1 MADAIRKLERDV
13 VRRYRV
19 ESGKGFRLSNVDP
32 GDTAGLALDRH
43 EARDVL
49 RRGVEKVAA
58 LQERL
63 YAEDRRCLLVM
74 FQAMDAAGKDGTI
87 KHVLSGVNPQGVT
100 VTSFKHPE
108 ATALAHD
115 FLWRHVLALPERGRI
130 GIHNRSWYEE
140 VLTVRVHPEILHAQ
154 KLPPD
159 RLGPKIFEE
168 RLRDIAAFEAYLARQ
183 GTVIL
188 KFFLHLSPQ
197 EQRRRLLARIDE
209 PDKNWKFDMGDLT
222 ERQRWT
228 DYMAAYEAA
237 VRATAAPHAPWYVV
251 PADNKWFTRLV
262 VAGAI
267 VEALEDLDL
276 SFPKVDAEARA
287 ALLTARAVLDGDGV

>member
-1 MADAIRKLERDV
+1 MTNDVKRLERDI

-19 ESGKGFRLSNVDP
+19 EGGKGFRLSSVDP
-32 GDTAGLALDRH
+32 GDTAGPALARQ
-43 EARDVL
+43 EARDML
-49 RRGVEKVAA
+49 RRGVERAAA

-63 YAEDRRCLLVM
+63 YAEDRRSLLLI

-108 ATALAHD
+108 ATALSHD

-159 RLGPKIFEE
+159 LLTPRIFDE
-168 RLRDIAAFEAYLARQ
+168 RLQDIAGFERYLARQ

-188 KFFLHLSPQ
+188 KFFLHLSPD

-222 ERQRWT
+222 ERLRWD

-237 VRATAAPHAPWYVV
+237 IRATAAPHAPWYVV

-276 SFPKVDAEARA
+276 RFPAADAETRA
-287 ALLTARAVLDGDGV
+287 ALMTARAVLDGKE

>member
-1 MADAIRKLERDV
+1 MTNGTTQIERDV

-19 ESGKGFRLSNVDP
+19 TGAKGFRLSGVDP
-32 GDTAGLALDRH
+32 GDTAGFDLGRQA
-43 EARDVL
+43 ARDLL
-49 RRGVEKVAA
+49 RRGVERVAA

-63 YAEDRRCLLVM
+63 YAEDRRSLLVI

-100 VTSFKHPE
+100 VTSFRHPE

-168 RLRDIAAFEAYLARQ
+168 RLQDIAAFERYLARQ

-188 KFFLHLSPQ
+188 KFFLHLSPD

-209 PDKNWKFDMGDLT
+209 PDRNWKFDMGDLT
-222 ERQRWT
+222 ERQRWG

-267 VEALEDLDL
+267 GEALEALDL
-276 SFPKVDAEARA
+276 RFPVVDAETRA
-287 ALLTARAVLDGDGV
+287 ALMTARAVLDGTD